1 MLLIVTERGD
11 LTADFLILELEARG
25 GEFLR
30 FNTEDYPLAVELCWR
45 PEGTSLRLDGE
56 VLELDRVDAVWY
68 RRPRPP
74 QLAGDLSPAQA
85 RWATGES
92 AEALQGVW
100 RTLDALWVNH
110 PDANRLAE
118 SKPGQLRS
126 AAAFGFEIPPT
137 LITNDPSIL
146 GEFVDAVPATI
157 CKPLLDGLVPDEAG
171 IDQLFFTSKL
181 DSESLRVEDLG
192 PEPYLFQGLVEK
204 EHDVRVTVIGERC
217 FAVAIE
223 SQGDEQGLVDWRRA
237 ADRGLPHRVVELP
250 ADLAH
255 RCVSFCRQYGLHFG
269 AIDLAARPDG
279 GYTFFEINPNGQ
291 WAWLEQET
299 GVPLRAALA
308 DLLLGENRLGD

>member
-25 GEFLR
+25 AEFLR
-30 FNTEDYPLAVELCWR
+30 FNTEDYPLAVEMCWR
-45 PEGTSLRLDGE
+45 PEGTSLRFGGE
-56 VLELDRVDAVWY
+56 LLGFDQVDAVWY
-68 RRPRPP
+68 RRPHPP
-74 QLAGDLSPAQA
+74 QLGDDLPPAQA
-85 RWATGES
+85 RWAVGES

-118 SKPGQLRS
+118 SKPGQLRAAS
-126 AAAFGFEIPPT
+126 ALGFEIPPT
-137 LITNDPSIL
+137 VITNDPAVL
-146 GEFVDAVPATI
+146 GEFVDAQPATI

-171 IDQLFFTSKL
+171 VEQLFFTSKL
-181 DSESLRVEDLG
+181 VPESLHVEDLG
-192 PEPYLFQGLVEK
+192 AEPYLFQGLIDK
-204 EHDVRVTVIGERC
+204 SYDIRVTVVGERC

-223 SQGDEQGLVDWRRA
+223 SQGDELGVIDWRRA
-237 ADRGLPHRVVELP
+237 ADRGLPHRVIDLP
-250 ADLAH
+250 ADLAR
-255 RCVSFCRQYGLHFG
+255 RCVSLCHQYGLRFG

-308 DLLLGENRLGD
+308 DLLLQEYRLGK